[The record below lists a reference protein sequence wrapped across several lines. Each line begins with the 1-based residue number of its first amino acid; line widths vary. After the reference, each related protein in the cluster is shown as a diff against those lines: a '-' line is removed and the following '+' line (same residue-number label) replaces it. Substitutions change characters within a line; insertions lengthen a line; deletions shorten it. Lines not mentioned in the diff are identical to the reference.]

1 MEENSL
7 RLILL
12 LVGVVILMG
21 IYFYDMLQKKKAVK
35 TEEFDNSSFSERVD
49 PVMGNEPS
57 FSAVFED
64 LDLPVSPFESEVE
77 SVELK
82 EPDFS
87 PTVKVEEV
95 PVAEQA
101 LVIQLVVL
109 PKEGASLL
117 GTDLLDAFTTLNL
130 EFGDM
135 GIFHSYERHEGN
147 ETQQFHVAN
156 ILEPGTF
163 PVGSMAEFE
172 STGVILFFQASDIAN
187 PDEAFENMLNV
198 ARELSQRLDAR
209 LVDAEMNELMPDKI
223 MSIQSQLANLSRL

>member
-21 IYFYDMLQKKKAVK
+21 IYFYDVLQKKKVIKA
-35 TEEFDNSSFSERVD
+35 EEFDDSSFSERVD
-49 PVMGNEPS
+49 PVMENEPS

-64 LDLPVSPFESEVE
+64 QHASNFEKNIEPV
-77 SVELK
+77 

-87 PTVKVEEV
+87 PTVMVEDV

-109 PKEGASLL
+109 PKEGGSLP
-117 GTDLLDAFTTLNL
+117 GTALLDAFTTLNL
-130 EFGDM
+130 EYGDM
-135 GIFHSYERHEGN
+135 GIFHCYERHDGVEI
-147 ETQQFHVAN
+147 QQFHVAN

-172 STGVILFFQASDIAN
+172 STGIILFFQTSDVAN
-187 PDEAFENMLNV
+187 PGEAFENMLNV
-198 ARELSQRLDAR
+198 ARELSQRLDAS

-223 MSIQSQLANLSRL
+223 MSIESQLANLSRL

>member
-21 IYFYDMLQKKKAVK
+21 IYFYDVLQKKKVIKA
-35 TEEFDNSSFSERVD
+35 EEFDDSSFSERVD
-49 PVMGNEPS
+49 PVMENEPS

-64 LDLPVSPFESEVE
+64 QHASNFEKNIEPV
-77 SVELK
+77 

-87 PTVKVEEV
+87 PTVMVEDV

-109 PKEGASLL
+109 PKEGGSLP
-117 GTDLLDAFTTLNL
+117 GTALLDAFTTLNL
-130 EFGDM
+130 EYGDM
-135 GIFHSYERHEGN
+135 GIFHCYERHDGIEI
-147 ETQQFHVAN
+147 QQFHVAN

-172 STGVILFFQASDIAN
+172 STGIILFFQTSDVAN
-187 PDEAFENMLNV
+187 PGEAFENMLNV
-198 ARELSQRLDAR
+198 ARELSQRLDAS

-223 MSIQSQLANLSRL
+223 MSIESQLANLSRL

>member
-21 IYFYDMLQKKKAVK
+21 IYFYDVLQKKKVIKA
-35 TEEFDNSSFSERVD
+35 EEFDDSSFSERVD
-49 PVMGNEPS
+49 PVMENEPS

-64 LDLPVSPFESEVE
+64 QHASNFEKNIEPV
-77 SVELK
+77 

-87 PTVKVEEV
+87 PTVMVEDV

-109 PKEGASLL
+109 PKEGGSLP
-117 GTDLLDAFTTLNL
+117 GTALLDAFTTLNL
-130 EFGDM
+130 EYGDM
-135 GIFHSYERHEGN
+135 GIFHCYERHDGIEI
-147 ETQQFHVAN
+147 QQFHVAN

-172 STGVILFFQASDIAN
+172 STGIILFFQTSDVAN

-209 LVDAEMNELMPDKI
+209 LVDAGMNELMPDKI
-223 MSIQSQLANLSRL
+223 MRIQSQLANLSRL

>member
-21 IYFYDMLQKKKAVK
+21 IYFYDVMQKKKVIK
-35 TEEFDNSSFSERVD
+35 EERFDDSSFSGRVD
-49 PVMGNEPS
+49 PVMENEPS

-64 LDLPVSPFESEVE
+64 QQTSRFEKNIEP
-77 SVELK
+77 VELN

-87 PTVKVEEV
+87 PTVMVEDV

-109 PKEGASLL
+109 PKEGGSLL
-117 GTDLLDAFTTLNL
+117 GTALLDAFTTLNL

-135 GIFHSYERHEGN
+135 GIFHCYERHDGVEI
-147 ETQQFHVAN
+147 QQFHVAN

-172 STGVILFFQASDIAN
+172 STGIILFFQTSDVAN
-187 PDEAFENMLNV
+187 PGEAFENMLNV
-198 ARELSQRLDAR
+198 ARELSQRLDAS

-223 MSIQSQLANLSRL
+223 MSIESQLANLSRL

>member
-21 IYFYDMLQKKKAVK
+21 IYFYDVMQKKKVIK
-35 TEEFDNSSFSERVD
+35 EERFDDSSFSGRVE
-49 PVMGNEPS
+49 PVMENEPS

-64 LDLPVSPFESEVE
+64 QQTSRFESNVE
-77 SVELK
+77 PVELN

-87 PTVKVEEV
+87 PTVMVEDV

-109 PKEGASLL
+109 PKEGGSLL
-117 GTDLLDAFTTLNL
+117 GTALLDAFTTLNL

-135 GIFHSYERHEGN
+135 GIFHCYERHDGVEI
-147 ETQQFHVAN
+147 QQFHVAN

-172 STGVILFFQASDIAN
+172 STGIILFFQTSDVAN
-187 PDEAFENMLNV
+187 PGEAFESMLNV
-198 ARELSQRLDAR
+198 ARELSQRLDAS

-223 MSIQSQLANLSRL
+223 MSIESQLANLSRL